1 MKTLAIAGLAGLLV
15 VCSALVWFIRNPDF
29 SDPSLRSELPLSAPA
44 RLRSEV
50 EALVAG
56 IPARAFPNSV
66 ALKRVADH
74 IASEFERSGCKP
86 VWQTYAVDGDD
97 YHNVICSRG
106 PANAPRVIIGA
117 HYDVAGTDNPGADDN
132 ASGVA
137 ALLELSRLLANAG
150 PDLEHRL
157 DLVAF
162 TLEEPPNFRSD
173 RMGSYVHA
181 KSLRAEGI
189 DVRLMISVEMI
200 GYFSDE
206 PGSQTYPVPGLDL
219 IYPDKGNYI
228 AVIGRA
234 FDRKPV
240 ARTKALMQ
248 AGNTLPVYSLNAP
261 ANVPGI
267 DFSDH
272 LNFWRNGYPAIMVTD
287 TAFFR
292 NPNYHTANDTPE
304 TLDYE
309 RMARVV
315 DGLFRVAVD
324 Y

>member
-1 MKTLAIAGLAGLLV
+1 MLAIAVLTVLFA
-15 VCSALVWFIRNPDF
+15 VCTALVWFITNPVIF
-29 SDPSLRSELPLSAPA
+29 RPSVITGLPSAVPT
-44 RLRSEV
+44 RLRSDV
-50 EALVAG
+50 ELLVADF
-56 IPARAFPNSV
+56 PARTLPDSGT
-66 ALKRVADH
+66 LKQAADH
-74 IASEFERSGCKP
+74 IATEFERSGCKP
-86 VWQTYAVDGDD
+86 VLQSYVVGGKD
-97 YHNVICSRG
+97 YHNIICSRG

-137 ALLELSRLLANAG
+137 ALLELSRLLDEAG
-150 PDLEHRL
+150 PDLAHRL

-181 KSLRAEGI
+181 KSLREAGT

-206 PGSQTYPVPGLDL
+206 PGSQLYPVPGLDL
-219 IYPDKGNYI
+219 IYPDKGNFI

-240 ARTKALMQ
+240 ARTKALMR

-261 ANVPGI
+261 AHVPGV

-272 LNFWRNGYPAIMVTD
+272 QSFWRAGYPAVMVTD

-292 NPNYHTANDTPE
+292 NPNYHTAHDTPE

-309 RMARVV
+309 RMAGVV

>member
-1 MKTLAIAGLAGLLV
+1 MLAIAGLAGLLV
-15 VCSALVWFIRNPDF
+15 VCTALVWVITNPVF
-29 SDPSLRSELPLSAPA
+29 FRPNVIPGLPPADPA
-44 RLRSEV
+44 RLRADV
-50 EALVAG
+50 EGLVAG
-56 IPARAFPNSV
+56 FPARAFPDSRM
-66 ALKRVADH
+66 LKRAADH
-74 IASEFERSGCKP
+74 IAAEFERSGCKP
-86 VWQTYAVDGDD
+86 VWQSYTIDGND

-106 PANAPRVIIGA
+106 PADAPRVIIGA

-137 ALLELSRLLANAG
+137 ALLELSRLLETAG
-150 PDLEHRL
+150 PDLAYRL

-181 KSLRAEGI
+181 KSLSEAGT

-206 PGSQTYPVPGLDL
+206 PGSQHFPVTGLGL
-219 IYPDKGNYI
+219 IYPDKGNFI

-234 FDRKPV
+234 FDRETV

-248 AGNTLPVYSLNAP
+248 AGNTLSVYSLNAP
-261 ANVPGI
+261 AHVTGV

-272 LNFWRNGYPAIMVTD
+272 RNFWRTGYPAVMVTN

-292 NPNYHTANDTPE
+292 NPNYHTAGDTPE